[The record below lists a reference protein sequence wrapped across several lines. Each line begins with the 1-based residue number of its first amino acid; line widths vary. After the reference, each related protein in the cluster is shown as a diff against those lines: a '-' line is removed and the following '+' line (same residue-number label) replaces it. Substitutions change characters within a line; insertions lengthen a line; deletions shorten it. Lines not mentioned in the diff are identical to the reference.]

1 MKRFLIGASAL
12 AMLAGAGAARADVL
26 TLTQTI
32 DNPTPAFNDE
42 FGLSIALSG
51 GQVLVGAAQDDEG
64 AENSGA
70 AHLFDAATGALLQTF
85 VNPTPAVNDRFGRR
99 VALSDGQALIGAH
112 VDDAGATNSGVAH
125 LFDAA
130 TGALLQT
137 IVNPTAAV
145 NDRFGF
151 SVALSGGQALIGA
164 IDDDEGAEDSGAAH
178 LFDAATGALLQTFVN
193 PTAAVNDQFGWSV
206 ALSGGQALI
215 GAILDDEGA
224 EDSGA
229 AYLFN
234 AATGALLQTFL
245 NPTAAVND
253 QFGYSVALSDGQALI
268 GAAFDDAGAF
278 ASGAA
283 YLFDAASGALLQT
296 FLNPTPDVNDQFG
309 WSVALSGGQALI
321 GAYFDVGG
329 GTHAGAAHLFDA
341 ASGGLLQ
348 TILTPTPLGYD
359 LFGYSVA
366 LDAGMAAIT
375 APGARFGGDTYDSGA
390 AYVYATTAAVP
401 LPPAALLLAAAL
413 FGLGALRRRRT
424 A

>member
-64 AENSGA
+64 AEDSGA

-85 VNPTPAVNDRFGRR
+85 VNPT
-99 VALSDGQALIGAH
+99 
-112 VDDAGATNSGVAH
+112 
-125 LFDAA
+125 
-130 TGALLQT
+130 
-137 IVNPTAAV
+137 AAV
-145 NDRFGF
+145 NDRFGY

-245 NPTAAVND
+245 NPTAAFND

-296 FLNPTPDVNDQFG
+296 FLNPTPEVNDQFG

-321 GAYFDVGG
+321 GAYFDMGE

-348 TILTPTPLGYD
+348 TILTPTPVGYG

-375 APGARFGGDTYDSGA
+375 APGASFGGDTYDSGA

>member
-32 DNPTPAFNDE
+32 DNPTPAYDDE

-64 AENSGA
+64 AEDSGA
-70 AHLFDAATGALLQTF
+70 
-85 VNPTPAVNDRFGRR
+85 
-99 VALSDGQALIGAH
+99 
-112 VDDAGATNSGVAH
+112 AH

-137 IVNPTAAV
+137 IVNPTPAV
-145 NDRFGF
+145 DDRFGR
-151 SVALSGGQALIGA
+151 SVALSDGQALIGA
-164 IDDDEGAEDSGAAH
+164 FLDNAGATNSGAAH
-178 LFDAATGALLQTFVN
+178 LFNAATGALLRTFVN
-193 PTAAVNDQFGWSV
+193 PTAAVKDRFGGSV
-206 ALSGGQALI
+206 ALSDGQALI
-215 GAILDDEGA
+215 GAFLDDEGA

-245 NPTAAVND
+245 NPTAAFND
-253 QFGYSVALSDGQALI
+253 QFGWSVALSGGQALI
-268 GAAFDDAGAF
+268 GAFLDDEGAEN
-278 ASGAA
+278 SGAA

-296 FLNPTPDVNDQFG
+296 FLNPTPAFNDRFG
-309 WSVALSGGQALI
+309 YSVALSGGQALI
-321 GAYFDVGG
+321 GAYFDE
-329 GTHAGAAHLFDA
+329 AGAVNSGAAYLFDA

-348 TILTPTPLGYD
+348 TILNPTPAAHD
-359 LFGYSVA
+359 MFGYSVA

-375 APGARFGGDTYDSGA
+375 APRANFGRDADDSGA

>member
-64 AENSGA
+64 AEDSGA

-85 VNPTPAVNDRFGRR
+85 VNPTPAFNDRFGRS

-145 NDRFGF
+145 NDRFG
-151 SVALSGGQALIGA
+151 G
-164 IDDDEGAEDSGAAH
+164 
-178 LFDAATGALLQTFVN
+178 
-193 PTAAVNDQFGWSV
+193 SV

-229 AYLFN
+229 AH
-234 AATGALLQTFL
+234 
-245 NPTAAVND
+245 
-253 QFGYSVALSDGQALI
+253 
-268 GAAFDDAGAF
+268 
-278 ASGAA
+278 
-283 YLFDAASGALLQT
+283 LFDAASGALLQT
-296 FLNPTPDVNDQFG
+296 FLNPTPAVKDQFG
-309 WSVALSGGQALI
+309 W
-321 GAYFDVGG
+321 
-329 GTHAGAAHLFDA
+329 
-341 ASGGLLQ
+341 
-348 TILTPTPLGYD
+348 
-359 LFGYSVA
+359 SVA

-375 APGARFGGDTYDSGA
+375 APRANFGGDTYDSGA

>member
-64 AENSGA
+64 AEDSGA

-85 VNPTPAVNDRFGRR
+85 VNPTPAFNDRFG
-99 VALSDGQALIGAH
+99 S
-112 VDDAGATNSGVAH
+112 
-125 LFDAA
+125 
-130 TGALLQT
+130 
-137 IVNPTAAV
+137 
-145 NDRFGF
+145 
-151 SVALSGGQALIGA
+151 
-164 IDDDEGAEDSGAAH
+164 
-178 LFDAATGALLQTFVN
+178 
-193 PTAAVNDQFGWSV
+193 
-206 ALSGGQALI
+206 
-215 GAILDDEGA
+215 
-224 EDSGA
+224 
-229 AYLFN
+229 
-234 AATGALLQTFL
+234 
-245 NPTAAVND
+245 
-253 QFGYSVALSDGQALI
+253 
-268 GAAFDDAGAF
+268 
-278 ASGAA
+278 
-283 YLFDAASGALLQT
+283 
-296 FLNPTPDVNDQFG
+296 
-309 WSVALSGGQALI
+309 SVALSGGQALI
-321 GAYFDVGG
+321 GAYFDAGG
-329 GTHAGAAHLFDA
+329 ATHSGAAYLFDA

-348 TILTPTPLGYD
+348 TILNPTPLPD
-359 LFGYSVA
+359 DVFGYSVA

-375 APGARFGGDTYDSGA
+375 APRANFGRDADDSGA